1 MARGAM
7 SGNGWRGSYWRIA
20 AWSAAALL
28 LLLPLVAMQF
38 TDEVHWTT
46 ADFVVFGAMLACA
59 GGAFEL
65 AARMTLIWPIAPLS
79 ASRSRPRSFSSG
91 ANGAVGIIGSED
103 NPANLMFGGVLAVG
117 LVGAVVARFR
127 PQGMVRALV
136 ATALAQALV
145 AVVAAVAGMGYI
157 FVATAFFG
165 ALWLGSAWLFRRAAL
180 QQAVPRVRCRRFE
193 RRRLPQG
200 TGFERGVRRE
210 KAMTPEQILR
220 YNETG
225 EPWPAALAA
234 GYRRRAVRLPVGA
247 GGPRAA
253 HRAR

>member
-1 MARGAM
+1 M
-7 SGNGWRGSYWRIA
+7 SGNGGRGNYWRVA

-38 TDEVHWTT
+38 TDEVNWSA
-46 ADFVVFGAMLACA
+46 ADFVVFGAMLAGA

-65 AARMTLIWPIAPLS
+65 AARMTRNTAYRAAVGVALAAAFLLVW
-79 ASRSRPRSFSSG
+79 

-117 LVGAVVARFR
+117 LIGATVARFR
-127 PQGMVRALV
+127 PRGMARALV

-165 ALWLGSAWLFRRAAL
+165 ALWLASAWLFRRADAPEPP
-180 QQAVPRVRCRRFE
+180 ARE
-193 RRRLPQG
+193 S
-200 TGFERGVRRE
+200 RGR
-210 KAMTPEQILR
+210 
-220 YNETG
+220 
-225 EPWPAALAA
+225 PAAPHPTSQ
-234 GYRRRAVRLPVGA
+234 GRTS
-247 GGPRAA
+247 
-253 HRAR
+253 

>member
-1 MARGAM
+1 M
-7 SGNGWRGSYWRIA
+7 SGNGWRGNYWRIA
-20 AWSAAALL
+20 AWSAAAFL

-38 TDEVHWTT
+38 TDEVNWTT

-65 AARMTLIWPIAPLS
+65 AARMTRNTAYRAAVGVALAAAFLLVW
-79 ASRSRPRSFSSG
+79 

-117 LVGAVVARFR
+117 LLGAAVARFR
-127 PQGMVRALV
+127 PQGMARALV
-136 ATALAQALV
+136 VTALAQALV

-180 QQAVPRVRCRRFE
+180 E
-193 RRRLPQG
+193 
-200 TGFERGVRRE
+200 
-210 KAMTPEQILR
+210 
-220 YNETG
+220 
-225 EPWPAALAA
+225 PAAAGAA
-234 GYRRRAVRLPVGA
+234 R
-247 GGPRAA
+247 
-253 HRAR
+253 